1 MVSFASTQGTDSLD
15 VLGLLKDSI
24 TISDSVPVRQHSNY
38 SFWVDQ
44 VAAPDSVITKI
55 YPDTL
60 TYTLSDSLFRD
71 FIDPTAFMRLPEAF
85 YHFNFIPKIQ
95 FIQNWSIILFV
106 FLLVVLATIFTT
118 SEKYI
123 AQLFQSLFN
132 PVVAN
137 RLYREKVGNMLDVSY
152 RLDFF
157 FLLVLGLFLYQII
170 SFVQGAS
177 PETSLLY
184 FGVSFGAVVVY
195 VLFKFLVY
203 RFVGFTFDTLME
215 TQEYIFY
222 AKLGNR
228 ILGLIL
234 FPIVVALLLIQGDG
248 ALFLIILGG
257 IIIIFFSIIG
267 LYRGIRVIAQKVFS
281 IYYMIL
287 YLCTLEILPLLLL
300 WRILL
305 RE

>member
-1 MVSFASTQGTDSLD
+1 MISFASTQGTDSLG
-15 VLGLLKDSI
+15 VLDLLKDSI
-24 TISDSVPVRQHSNY
+24 TISDTVPVHRHTDY
-38 SFWVDQ
+38 SFLINQ
-44 VAAPDSVITKI
+44 VTVPDSVIAKV

-85 YHFNFIPKIQ
+85 YHFNFVPKIQ
-95 FIQNWSIILFV
+95 FIQDWSIILFV

-157 FLLVLGLFLYQII
+157 FLLVTGLFLYHAIN
-170 SFVQGAS
+170 FAQGFS
-177 PETSLLY
+177 PDISLLY
-184 FGVSFGAVVVY
+184 FGISLAAVVIY
-195 VLFKFLVY
+195 VSLKFLTY
-203 RFVGFTFDTLME
+203 RFIGFAFETLIE

-228 ILGLIL
+228 IMGLIL
-234 FPIVVALLLIQGDG
+234 FPIVVALFLIQGEA
-248 ALFLIILGG
+248 ALFWLILGG
-257 IIIIFFSIIG
+257 IIIKFFSIIG
-267 LYRGIRVIAQKVFS
+267 LYRGIRVIAQKVIS

-300 WRILL
+300 WRILF